1 MLLSENPFYKSS
13 RLTPRRLG
21 FLHFPLSAFHTLY
34 LVSFH
39 VFFITS
45 VPTSL
50 CISLSLF
57 SCCFHTKKDKLLCPI
72 ICLYQLVS
80 FFLLL
85 SHKKKTSNYTTKGY
99 IKSQAYTQLT
109 YNQTLLPHQLVSFF
123 LLFSHKKRQAIVSN
137 HLSIPACLF
146 FLAAFTQKKTS
157 NYTTKGYI
165 KSQAYTQLTY
175 NQTLLPHQL
184 VSFFLLL
191 SHKKKT
197 SYHIPRN
204 KEKKR
209 KGKARQDNSDLRE

>member
-123 LLFSHKKRQAIVSN
+123 LL
-137 HLSIPACLF
+137 
-146 FLAAFTQKKTS
+146 
-157 NYTTKGYI
+157 
-165 KSQAYTQLTY
+165 
-175 NQTLLPHQL
+175 LLR
-184 VSFFLLL
+184 
-191 SHKKKT
+191 KKKT
-197 SYHIPRN
+197 SYCVQSFVYTRLSLYSCCFHTKKDKQLRN
-204 KEKKR
+204 KGLYKK
-209 KGKARQDNSDLRE
+209 SSLHTTYL